1 MEAASSTERIAEA
14 RRSTAR
20 TLRNAPS
27 AGTLHVI
34 MEIWVAGL
42 LPQCTRYGRDPWPPQ
57 STPSLSETVK
67 FRINANRYAMHRSC
81 YSLMLGSRFSF
92 FFHKF
97 SPRSFEVTRTVPRY
111 HHEDGRG
118 QQYGI
123 WASMFVIRENLDD
136 GFSQCSL
143 LYRTMTILTVKLAPI
158 PPSAGTAATPV
169 KMDPNFTPH
178 FLFEDSKLFRAVS
191 RLSSS
196 SSPPSSKARAH
207 MLATALGQATI
218 MLSTEPL
225 PTR

>member
-57 STPSLSETVK
+57 STRSLSETVK

-143 LYRTMTILTVKLAPI
+143 LYRTMTILAVKLAPI
-158 PPSAGTAATPV
+158 SRYCGDSGENGSQFYATFSFRRFEAFPRGESFIFVVIAAIVESESTHACNRVGPSNNYA
-169 KMDPNFTPH
+169 FH
-178 FLFEDSKLFRAVS
+178 
-191 RLSSS
+191 
-196 SSPPSSKARAH
+196 
-207 MLATALGQATI
+207 
-218 MLSTEPL
+218 
-225 PTR
+225 